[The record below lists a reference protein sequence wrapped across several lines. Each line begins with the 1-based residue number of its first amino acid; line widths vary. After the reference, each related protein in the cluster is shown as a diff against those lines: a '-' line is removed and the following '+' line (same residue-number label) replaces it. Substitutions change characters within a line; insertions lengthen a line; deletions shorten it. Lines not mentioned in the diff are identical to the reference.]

1 MSDTPNKQTSPVIS
15 DDHAILGTTTEAGGD
30 RLAESLARIGVLLD
44 CHRVELFRQID
55 GSYQVVGWWTALGH
69 AAPEHGL
76 EPVSLPAGWFPWNLG
91 NVRPTESLFVRNA
104 GSLPTRPSG
113 GGRIRQLGMG
123 SSLCLPLS
131 DGPGGVDEA
140 LGALCVYW
148 ADERAE
154 WPDDLAEAA
163 KDLGRD
169 ALLDS

>member
-1 MSDTPNKQTSPVIS
+1 VIS
-15 DDHAILGTTTEAGGD
+15 DDHEILGTTTEAGGD

-44 CHRVELFRQID
+44 CHRVELFRQIE
-55 GSYQVVGWWTALGH
+55 GSYQLAGWWTAIGH
-69 AAPEHGL
+69 AVGHDEIEHNL
-76 EPVSLPAGWFPWNLG
+76 EPVSLPASWFPWNLG

-123 SSLCLPLS
+123 SSLCLPLT
-131 DGPGGVDEA
+131 DGPGEVDGA

-154 WPDDLAEAA
+154 WPDDLADES